1 MSNIQNATVTAQAIG
16 TAFDKQ
22 PTWLRYKGTI
32 IIIATGLVSI
42 LSQLATLPEWDGT
55 TVGVVFT
62 VAATIIGAAVN
73 RFTKDGFTKS
83 MIHRAARQAPE
94 DAPRDVEV
102 VEHRTI
108 NPDLDYADYMA
119 NITTPET
126 GKHYAG
132 EV

>member
-16 TAFDKQ
+16 TAYDEQ
-22 PTWLRYKGTI
+22 PGWLQFKGTI

-62 VAATIIGAAVN
+62 VAATILGAGIN

-94 DAPRDVEV
+94 DTPRDVEV
-102 VEHRTI
+102 VERRTVD
-108 NPDLDYADYMA
+108 PDLDYAEYMA
-119 NITTPET
+119 HVQEV
-126 GKHYAG
+126 KG
-132 EV
+132 E